1 MAMAAMLI
9 SAVAGLAGSL
19 AQASAL
25 NAQAKAQEQIA
36 EFNAAQQRIEANRR
50 QAEGAARAFQEERNA
65 QSLAGK
71 ARAAFAQIG
80 VDTTQGSPL
89 LLEQDLTKEG
99 AYRSNIAVSDAANE
113 QRNLQEAAKATI
125 YEGKI
130 RAMASRSQA
139 AASILGGIGSAFS
152 ALSKV
157 SFG

>member
-1 MAMAAMLI
+1 MAMAGMLI
-9 SAVAGLAGSL
+9 SAVVGLVGSF

-25 NAQAKAQEQIA
+25 NAQADAQEQIA
-36 EFNAAQQRIEANRR
+36 EFNARQQEIEAGRR
-50 QAEGAARAFQEERNA
+50 AGEAAIRGEQERNEA
-65 QSLAGK
+65 QSLS
-71 ARAAFAQIG
+71 ARARAGFAQMG

-89 LLEQDLTKEG
+89 LLDMELIQEG
-99 AYRSNIAVSDAANE
+99 AYRQNIAVSEGLNE
-113 QRNLQEAAKATI
+113 ERSLRESAKGER

-139 AASILGGIGSAFS
+139 KASILGGIGSAFG